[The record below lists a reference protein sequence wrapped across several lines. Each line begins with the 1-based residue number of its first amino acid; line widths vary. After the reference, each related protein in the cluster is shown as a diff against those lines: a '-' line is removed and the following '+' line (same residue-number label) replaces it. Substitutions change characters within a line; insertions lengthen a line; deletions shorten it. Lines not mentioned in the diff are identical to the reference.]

1 MPTRSWPARR
11 RTRSRLRRLAPSG
24 SASRKA
30 FRWTVSTRSVGERF
44 SSAISAFGKAGL
56 ALRDEKIPLIEEMA
70 ALVATGWLPPPEGLA
85 VHQDRLKRRPQDFDP
100 NIRVRL
106 ERAAAMPAAHY
117 IATLQQRARLIRA
130 MHARLADLDGL
141 LMPATPIVAPT
152 IAEVSD
158 AEVFTEKNLQ
168 LLRNTAI
175 ANCFD
180 LCSITLPIPGNGLPA
195 GMMIVSRNGD
205 DRKLFRVASTLEAI
219 LDGRRAA

>member
-1 MPTRSWPARR
+1 
-11 RTRSRLRRLAPSG
+11 
-24 SASRKA
+24 
-30 FRWTVSTRSVGERF
+30 
-44 SSAISAFGKAGL
+44 
-56 ALRDEKIPLIEEMA
+56 MA

-85 VHQDRLKRRPQDFDP
+85 VHQDRLKRRPADFDP

-117 IATLQQRARLIRA
+117 ICDVAERGRLIRA
-130 MHARLADLDGL
+130 MHERLADLDGL

-158 AEVFTEKNLQ
+158 AKVFTEKNLL

-180 LCSITLPIPGNGLPA
+180 LCAITLPIPGNGLPV
-195 GMMIVSRNGD
+195 GLMIVSRNGD
-205 DRKLFRVASTLEAI
+205 DRKLFRIAAALEAI
-219 LDGRRAA
+219 LDSRRAP